1 MGKGDF
7 VKGGF
12 KLVQRFQAFPQKHHH
27 EISLLADNGVDC
39 SASFLGFLY
48 RTPFLHKGM
57 QLFQG
62 NSAFFIIGRR
72 PGRPVQRTEVMQGI
86 PALQCQRGF
95 VHVFSLLSI
104 GIYVQSV

>member
-12 KLVQRFQAFPQKHHH
+12 KLIQRFQAFPQKHHH
-27 EISLLADNGVDC
+27 EISLLADNGVHC

-57 QLFQG
+57 QFFQG
-62 NSAFFIIGRR
+62 DSAFFIIGCR
-72 PGRPVQRTEVMQGI
+72 PGCPVQGTEIVQGI

-104 GIYVQSV
+104 